1 MRAAPAAAR
10 SPSGGAAR
18 PGRCSGRRHPPPPSP
33 AGSDSGPSLPPFPPP
48 AAMASGRAEEAAAA
62 AAAEE
67 EEEEAAAAAAARLAA
82 ALRQRLRGWEAALAA
97 AQRLLVWERPLHS
110 LVTAAALG
118 GALWLFSSTSL
129 RPLFLLSMSLLGIL
143 LLERWKPRFL
153 FDFSA
158 QPSEE
163 PGGESEGVTSGA
175 QPHLLSVP
183 ELCHCLAES
192 WVTFR
197 LYLQELLQY
206 KRQNPA
212 KFCMSVCSGC
222 LILAVVGHYVPGI
235 MISYII
241 LLSILL
247 WPLVVYHELIQRMY
261 TRLEPVLM
269 KLDYSMKAETLHHKH
284 EKKKRQGKSEPAA
297 GDEPTAE
304 TESESEAELSGFSPV
319 QVDVKKTALALSIT
333 DSELSDEEA
342 SILESGGFSVS
353 RATTPQLTD
362 VSEDL
367 DQQSLHSEPEESFSK
382 DLAEFPSVEEYH
394 SRDLGPQGDEDA
406 FGVPLGPEL
415 AHAARELDSAEK
427 EAADSDLSILR
438 LASPL
443 HFVNTHFNGS
453 GQAAGGDAEP
463 KTVPAPGLGICI
475 NTLSEEIVTTAITT
489 AVQNTLS
496 ALLRSSEASEGP
508 SLSEFLPTE
517 PEEKLSF
524 QAQLSETEVVET
536 ETAASPE
543 DEEETDDF
551 ELLDQGELEQMDV
564 ELGLGEEQEAQESPA
579 APAPPSPTLAEL
591 PKQGDEE
598 EAVMTAASMS

>member
-1 MRAAPAAAR
+1 
-10 SPSGGAAR
+10 
-18 PGRCSGRRHPPPPSP
+18 
-33 AGSDSGPSLPPFPPP
+33 
-48 AAMASGRAEEAAAA
+48 MASGGRAEEAAGPEAD
-62 AAAEE
+62 
-67 EEEEAAAAAAARLAA
+67 EEAMERLAA

-110 LVTAAALG
+110 LVTAGGLG

-129 RPLFLLSMSLLGIL
+129 RPLFLLSISLLGIL

-163 PGGESEGVTSGA
+163 PGGDSESVTAGA

-183 ELCHCLAES
+183 ELCYCLAES

-197 LYLQELLQY
+197 LYLLELLQY

-212 KFCMSVCSGC
+212 KFCARVCSGC
-222 LILAVVGHYVPGI
+222 LILAMVGHYVPGI
-235 MISYII
+235 MISSII

-269 KLDYSMKAETLHHKH
+269 KLDYSMKAETLHLKH
-284 EKKKRQGKSEPAA
+284 EKRKRQGKSEPMA
-297 GDEPTAE
+297 GDEPMAE
-304 TESESEAELSGFSPV
+304 TESESEAELSGYSPV
-319 QVDVKKTALALSIT
+319 VDVKKTALALAIT

-367 DQQSLHSEPEESFSK
+367 DQQSLHSEPEESFAK

-394 SRDLGPQGDEDA
+394 SRDLGPQSDDDA

-415 AHAARELDSAEK
+415 AQATHELDSVEK
-427 EAADSDLSILR
+427 EAVDSHLSVLH

-443 HFVNTHFNGS
+443 HFVNTHFNGN
-453 GQAAGGDAEP
+453 GQVAPGGAEP
-463 KTVPAPGLGICI
+463 QTAAAPGLGIRI
-475 NTLSEEIVTTAITT
+475 DVLSEEIVTTAITT
-489 AVQNTLS
+489 VVQNTLS
-496 ALLRSSEASEGP
+496 ALLLSSEASEGP

-517 PEEKLSF
+517 PEERLNF
-524 QAQLSETEVVET
+524 QAQLSETEVVGT
-536 ETAASPE
+536 ETAAPL
-543 DEEETDDF
+543 EEEGEVDDF
-551 ELLDQGELEQMDV
+551 ELLDQRELEQMDV
-564 ELGLGEEQEAQESPA
+564 EMGLGGEQEVQESPVPPV
-579 APAPPSPTLAEL
+579 PASSQL
-591 PKQGDEE
+591 PKPEDAE
-598 EAVMTAASMS
+598 EAGAAASLS